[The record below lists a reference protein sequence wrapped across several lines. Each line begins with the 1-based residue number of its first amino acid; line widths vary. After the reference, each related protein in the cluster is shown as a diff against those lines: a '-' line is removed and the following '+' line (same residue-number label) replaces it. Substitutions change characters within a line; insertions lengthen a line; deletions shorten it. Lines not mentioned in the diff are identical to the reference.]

1 MVGCPSKRIQI
12 LDSIGYNTRM
22 NAENT
27 TATVSGA
34 PPSFHVLAKPTGAI
48 CNLDC
53 KYCFFLSKEVLYPES
68 SFRMSNDLL
77 EKYVRQLLEAHQ
89 TPNVTV
95 AWQGGEP
102 TLMGLDFF
110 KQAVTLVEKHRKAWQ
125 SVEHTIQTNGTK
137 LNDDWCAF
145 FKEHNFL
152 VGLSVDGPREL
163 HDAYRV
169 DKSGHGTFEQVMRGW
184 NSLMKHG
191 VECNILCTVHAA
203 NAAHPLNVYR
213 FFRDELKAHYIQFIP
228 IVERVNAGL
237 LPLANLGWGERSSG
251 PRPLYT
257 QCGERVTER
266 SVNSEQFGR
275 FLVEIFE
282 EWVRHDVGSVYVQM
296 FDTTLGAHVGIYS
309 VCVFSPTCG
318 DAVALEHNG
327 DLYSCDHFV
336 EPRYKLGN
344 IQQTS
349 LMDLVGSERQREFGR
364 NKRDTLPR
372 YCRECEVRFACNGG
386 CPKDRFIQAPDG
398 EPGLNYLCDGYK
410 RFFQHVHRPMQVMAN
425 LLQQDRAPVEIMRL
439 YAAEDAKWRAA
450 AAKLGRNDTC
460 PCGSGKKSKHCHSGR
475 N

>member
-1 MVGCPSKRIQI
+1 
-12 LDSIGYNTRM
+12 
-22 NAENT
+22 
-27 TATVSGA
+27 
-34 PPSFHVLAKPTGAI
+34 
-48 CNLDC
+48 
-53 KYCFFLSKEVLYPES
+53 
-68 SFRMSNDLL
+68 
-77 EKYVRQLLEAHQ
+77 
-89 TPNVTV
+89 
-95 AWQGGEP
+95 
-102 TLMGLDFF
+102 
-110 KQAVTLVEKHRKAWQ
+110 
-125 SVEHTIQTNGTK
+125 
-137 LNDDWCAF
+137 
-145 FKEHNFL
+145 
-152 VGLSVDGPREL
+152 VDGPREL

-169 DKSGHGTFEQVMRGW
+169 DKAGHGTFEQVMRGW

-191 VECNILCTVHAA
+191 VECNILCTVHAV
-203 NAAHPLNVYR
+203 NAAHPVKVYR

-228 IVERVNAGL
+228 IVERVNADL
-237 LPLANLGWGERSSG
+237 LPLANLGWGDRSNG

-257 QCGERVTER
+257 QGGDRVTER
-266 SVNSEQFGR
+266 SVNSELFGR

-344 IQQTS
+344 IQKTS
-349 LMDLVGSERQREFGR
+349 LMDLVGSERQRQFGR

-386 CPKDRFIQAPDG
+386 CPKDRFIHAPDG

-410 RFFQHVHRPMQVMAN
+410 RFFQHVHRPMQFMAN
-425 LLQQDRAPVEIMRL
+425 LLRQDRAPADIMRL
-439 YAAEDAKWRAA
+439 YAAEDANWHAA
-450 AAKLGRNDTC
+450 AARVGRNDAC
-460 PCGSGKKSKHCHSGR
+460 PCGSRKKSKHCHSRR